1 MLQAGLEANFAEVQV
16 KVVEC
21 PDLTKEPFQFP
32 VKGTTFFNACKTVAS
47 LILSFLKIINKKM
60 NMYLF

>member
-32 VKGTTFFNACKTVAS
+32 VKGTTFLMHVRVAS